1 MTHMA
6 WQEFNPFTSSN
17 LAAIRYDEDQLL
29 LEVEFLNG
37 GRYHYYEVPPQIA
50 QAFDQAGSKGE
61 FLAASIKGLYRYSK
75 V

>member
-1 MTHMA
+1 MHMV
-6 WQEFNPFTSSN
+6 WQEFARFTSSN
-17 LAAIRYDEDQLL
+17 IASIRYDEERLL

-37 GRYHYYEVPPQIA
+37 SRYHYYDVPQQIA

-61 FLAASIKGLYRYSK
+61 FLAVSIKGHYRYSR

>member
-1 MTHMA
+1 MA

-17 LAAIRYDEDQLL
+17 LAAIRYDEDHLL

-61 FLAASIKGLYRYSK
+61 FLAASIKGHYRYSK

>member
-1 MTHMA
+1 MA

-37 GRYHYYEVPPQIA
+37 GRYNYYEVPPQIA

>member
-1 MTHMA
+1 MA

-17 LAAIRYDEDQLL
+17 LAAIRYDVDQLL

-61 FLAASIKGLYRYSK
+61 FLAASIKGHYRYSK

>member
-1 MTHMA
+1 
-6 WQEFNPFTSSN
+6 
-17 LAAIRYDEDQLL
+17 
-29 LEVEFLNG
+29 NG

-61 FLAASIKGLYRYSK
+61 FLAASIKGHYRYSK

>member
-1 MTHMA
+1 MA
-6 WQEFNPFTSSN
+6 WYEFTPFTSSN
-17 LAAIRYDEDQLL
+17 VAAIRYDEDQLL
-29 LEVEFLNG
+29 LEIEFLNG

-61 FLAASIKGLYRYSK
+61 FLAASIKGHYRYSR

>member
-1 MTHMA
+1 MA
-6 WQEFNPFTSSN
+6 WQEFDPFTSSN
-17 LAAIRYDEDQLL
+17 LAAIRYDEDHLL

-61 FLAASIKGLYRYSK
+61 FLAASIKGYYRYSK

>member
-1 MTHMA
+1 MA